1 MLWSQWQWT
10 TCCCRQAFLDQLNF
24 SVDFFF
30 CEFFLDL
37 LNVIY
42 RVDPFDGAF
51 DHWRDEVN
59 LYPDVVPQNSIV
71 FEVFDSLI
79 VHIIS
84 SSVACLSNC
93 GMNIF
98 VFSGL
103 KLTFLIER
111 CPNVPTNA
119 SSALTLASFQLFY
132 LQFSHIRISI
142 YIHWSFFPFHFLAG

>member
-1 MLWSQWQWT
+1 M
-10 TCCCRQAFLDQLNF
+10 
-24 SVDFFF
+24 DFFF

-51 DHWRDEVN
+51 DHWRAEVN

-71 FEVFDSLI
+71 FEVFDSQI

-98 VFSGL
+98 VF
-103 KLTFLIER
+103 FL
-111 CPNVPTNA
+111 
-119 SSALTLASFQLFY
+119 
-132 LQFSHIRISI
+132 
-142 YIHWSFFPFHFLAG
+142 G